1 MTAGTDPPGPRVAL
15 VTGASGLLGGA
26 ICRALADAGLT
37 VLPLCHKGLD
47 RAAELADDIGA
58 LALEPV
64 QADLADTAAA
74 MERIRERGVAP
85 GVLVCAHGMT
95 LRRSVLTAGDDDGL
109 WDVNVH
115 SVTRLATFVGKGML
129 RKRDGRI
136 ILIGSR
142 AGSAG
147 LPGQAE
153 YAATKAALS
162 VWAASAAWDFGRFGV
177 TVNVVAPGA
186 VQPGP
191 GSAVYS
197 EAENRAVADRVALR
211 RLATPQEI
219 AGAVVFLA
227 GPHSGYITGQ
237 TLLVD
242 GGARW

>member
-1 MTAGTDPPGPRVAL
+1 MTAGTDPHVAL
-15 VTGASGLLGGA
+15 VTGANGLLGGA
-26 ICRALADAGLT
+26 ICRALAAEGLT

-47 RAAELADDIGA
+47 RAAEFADDTGA

-64 QADLADTAAA
+64 QADLTDPDAA
-74 MERIRERGVAP
+74 MERIRERGVVP
-85 GVLVCAHGMT
+85 GVLVCAHGLT
-95 LRRSVLTAGDDDGL
+95 LRRSALTPGDDYGL

-115 SVTRLATFVGKGML
+115 SVTRLAALVGKGML

-142 AGSAG
+142 AGSVG

-153 YAATKAALS
+153 YSATKAALS
-162 VWAASAAWDFGRFGV
+162 AWAASAAWEFGRFGV

-191 GSAVYS
+191 GPALYS
-197 EAENRAVADRVALR
+197 EEENRAVVDRIALR
-211 RLATPQEI
+211 RLAAPQEI
-219 AGAVVFLA
+219 ASVVAFLA
-227 GPHSGYITGQ
+227 GSHSGYITGQ